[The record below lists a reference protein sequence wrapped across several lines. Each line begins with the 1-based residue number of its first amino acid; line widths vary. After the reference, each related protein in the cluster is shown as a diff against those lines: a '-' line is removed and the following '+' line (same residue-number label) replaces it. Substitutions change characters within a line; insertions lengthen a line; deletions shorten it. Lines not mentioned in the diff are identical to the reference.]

1 MLLEVKNLSAGYG
14 RRIVIHDV
22 SIHLE
27 PSEIVAL
34 IGHNGAGKS
43 TTLKTIFGLIRP
55 SQGEVLYR
63 GQDITGSAPASN
75 VHAGISFMPQE
86 RAVFQDLTVLE
97 NLEMGAY
104 TIRNQ
109 NNHDARLKT
118 VYQLFPILAERGSQV
133 AKTLSGGEQR
143 MLSFGLALMMNP
155 QLIMLDEPSLGL
167 GPIFVQRLIDRIQ
180 EIREKMGVAFLL
192 VEQNVKQA
200 LRVSDRVYVM
210 KAGRIILE
218 EKSATLYSQAHWWE
232 LF

>member
-14 RRIVIHDV
+14 RRMVIHAV
-22 SIHLE
+22 SLHLE
-27 PSEIVAL
+27 SSEIVAL

-43 TTLKTIFGLIRP
+43 TTLKSIFGLIRP
-55 SQGEVLYR
+55 SQGQVLYH
-63 GQDITGSAPASN
+63 GQDISGSAPASN

-104 TIRNQ
+104 TIQ
-109 NNHDARLKT
+109 SANNHAERLKT
-118 VYQLFPILAERGSQV
+118 VHQLFPILAERSSQV

-143 MLSFGLALMMNP
+143 MLSFGLSLMMNP
-155 QLIMLDEPSLGL
+155 QLILLDEPSLGL
-167 GPIFVQRLIDRIQ
+167 GPIFVKRLIDRIQ
-180 EIREKMGVAFLL
+180 EIRDKMGVAFIV
-192 VEQNVKQA
+192 VEQNVKQV

-218 EKSATLYSQAHWWE
+218 EKSEVLYSRAHWWE